1 MKGKFIQNGVHL
13 QEHEWNTIEL
23 LLNFGY
29 NIELVKPSD
38 IKDMHQPDIIINNI
52 YWEIKS
58 PQGKAKNTIR
68 HNIKRAE
75 KQSNNVIIDLQ
86 RCGFTD
92 EQAIREIKRIFS
104 ISKRVKRLMII
115 TKKKEILDFS
125 K

>member
-13 QEHEWNTIEL
+13 AEHEWNTIEL
-23 LLNFGY
+23 LLNLGY

-38 IKDMHQPDIIINNI
+38 IKDMHQPDIIVDNV

-58 PQGKAKNTIR
+58 PKGGAKNTIR
-68 HNIKRAE
+68 HNLKRAE
-75 KQSNNVIIDLQ
+75 KQSKNVIIDLR

-104 ISKRVKRLMII
+104 ISKRIKKIKII
-115 TKKKEILDFS
+115 TKSENVLDFS